1 MKRLAIFLLFVLV
14 VFFGFKSYGI
24 DKTYCAKPPFIQTV
38 VPANIML
45 VLDYSGSMG
54 WAAYADRDPNG
65 ATDYQQVQTDN
76 GVVISYY
83 HPNKTYYGYFKPDAR
98 YSEVNEVWQEDPN
111 GYYSGNW
118 LNWKYMKRIDI
129 LRWILT
135 GGKVLGRCIA
145 VKECDDFTTYS
156 ECAANNWHG
165 GFCYWKWLGWKSGC
179 RRYWYKRCSA
189 LNECSESDLCTS
201 GESVVELEDGQ
212 EIRIEDVSS
221 YDNSKGE
228 VVGVL
233 QKIREQEQRPRIGAV
248 FFSSNVFERIKLS
261 DEYTN
266 LINAINNTSPS
277 GATCTK
283 CAIDEMKDL
292 FSEDSYA
299 VDKYGDPYKWGVD
312 NQTIRCAKNFLIV
325 MSDGEWNTPDE
336 STDSDP
342 IRPIDTMWKG
352 GNADLVR
359 DLDGKQNVRTYSVA
373 MFQSLNSSGTRA
385 LKWMAVY
392 GNYLDLNDNGYPC
405 NVNSYPN
412 TSLTIPE
419 NLENQSQCN
428 EVQKNKDG
436 NGPYGF
442 FSGSNPA
449 ELKTA
454 IMDVFNEILK
464 QASSGTA
471 TSILSEKEKVNAGI
485 LQAAFYPQKIFTSGD
500 KNYKVDW
507 IGSLYD
513 WWFYYTET
521 GSEFKANMREDTI
534 VNKDLD
540 ICNNNGTPGGD
551 YIIDYVFEDNKLKI
565 NAFRS
570 SCEGDNVSST
580 PDEVYNGLDEAHYVW
595 EAGEKLALESPTDRV
610 IYTYIK
616 DSRPSSPKDLVGL
629 DDISSICD
637 DNCSK
642 LFGDDNVNGIIDDD
656 NETYKY
662 AKEISF
668 NNLINYIYGED
679 VSGYRERVIDN
690 DNNTWKLGDIV
701 YSTPK
706 VVNYDNFSVA
716 FVGANDGMLHAFLV
730 GKYRYDNLGVH
741 QLVKLRDNIT
751 SNGTSELGKELW
763 AFVPK
768 NALPYLRFLADP
780 DYCHMYYVDLTP
792 TIYEIKDNFG
802 RIEKRVLV
810 DGMRLGGAVGCD
822 NASVCINPPKD
833 TCDNTS
839 SSSCLGLS
847 SYFALDITNPLHPK
861 FLWEFTDP
869 DLGFSYSG
877 PTLIKEYNLD
887 NNTMRYYIM
896 FASGPTD
903 YKGESGQDLD
913 VFILELNDD
922 FTIKSVIKKDLSDS
936 FTDLKNA
943 FAGEM
948 SPEGIV
954 DKDFSSGKM
963 VTKAVFFGV
972 VYNDNSSWKGNVI
985 GVKGLNSGDPK
996 NWQFF
1001 ELFKNPIG
1009 PVVVP
1014 ISYYRCGDKW
1024 FLYFGTGRYF
1034 YRDDD
1039 PDNSTG
1045 GVNKLYGIKIDKC
1058 INSSGTSFCTLGN
1071 GDLYAS
1077 NDSCYH
1083 ISDDLYGWYQDL
1095 DPAEDNYNKER
1106 DITGTTLSSTGA
1118 VFFTTTEPTSDI
1130 CGFGGRSR
1138 MWGLNCASGQSLVH
1152 QTCQVTGNI
1161 VGVLLLQTSVG
1172 KITAFNVNINP
1183 NNPEGSVNPFVKVN
1197 EKATNWTVGTAP
1209 PNKSALVERPTR
1221 SPAQILYEIEK

>member
-1 MKRLAIFLLFVLV
+1 MKRLVAFVLFFI
-14 VFFGFKSYGI
+14 VFFGVKSYGMNS
-24 DKTYCAKPPFIQTV
+24 TYCAEPPFIQSV
-38 VPANIML
+38 VPVNIML
-45 VLDYSGSMG
+45 VLDYSGSMTEY
-54 WAAYADRDPNG
+54 AYSG
-65 ATDYQQVQTDN
+65 DYD
-76 GVVISYY
+76 S
-83 HPNKTYYGYFKPDAR
+83 NKTYYGYFRHDKMYECSNWSWNWSVWGWVCDGYWYIDNDASFNNSGDGIGWSIFGEL
-98 YSEVNEVWQEDPN
+98 YFTQKKA
-111 GYYSGNW
+111 YSGNVFNW
-118 LNWKYMKRIDI
+118 LFMTRIDI

-135 GGKVLGRCIA
+135 GGEVSK
-145 VKECDDFTTYS
+145 D
-156 ECAANNWHG
+156 
-165 GFCYWKWLGWKSGC
+165 
-179 RRYWYKRCSA
+179 
-189 LNECSESDLCTS
+189 
-201 GESVVELEDGQ
+201 VVVTEYGT
-212 EIRIEDVSS
+212 EIKKEDVSS
-221 YDNSKGE
+221 YNPNTGNVE
-228 VVGVL
+228 GIL
-233 QKIREQEQRPRIGAV
+233 QKIEKTMQRPRIGAV
-248 FFSSNVFERIKLS
+248 FFSGYVFKRVKLS

-283 CAIDEMKDL
+283 CAVDEMKDL
-292 FSEDSYA
+292 FSDDSDA
-299 VDKYGDPYKWGVD
+299 VRNYGDPYKWGAD

-325 MSDGEWNTPDE
+325 MSDGEWNTCNGHYYNENPPFE
-336 STDSDP
+336 CDP
-342 IRPIDTMWKG
+342 VPVIDLMWKG
-352 GNADLVR
+352 GNADLMR
-359 DLDGKQNVRTYSVA
+359 NLDGKQNVRTYSVA
-373 MFQSLNSSGTRA
+373 MFQSLNSSGTNA

-392 GNYLDLNDNGYPC
+392 GNYLDLDDNGYPC
-405 NVNSYPN
+405 DVSSYPN
-412 TSLTIPE
+412 TSLKIPE

-540 ICNNNGTPGGD
+540 ICDADGNPGGD
-551 YIIDYVFEDNKLKI
+551 YIIDYVFKDNKLKI

-595 EAGEKLALESPTDRV
+595 EAGEKLALESPMDRV

-629 DDISSICD
+629 DDILSICD

-662 AKEISF
+662 AKEIHYTD
-668 NNLINYIYGED
+668 LINYIYGED
-679 VSGYRERVIDN
+679 ISGYRERVIDN

-802 RIEKRVLV
+802 KIEKRVLV
-810 DGMRLGGAVGCD
+810 GGMRLGGAVGCD

-903 YKGESGQDLD
+903 YEGESGQDLD

-985 GVKGLNSGDPK
+985 GVKGLNSGDPN

-1001 ELFKNPIG
+1001 ELFKDPIG

-1014 ISYYRCGDKW
+1014 ISYYKCGDKW

-1058 INSSGTSFCTLGN
+1058 INSSGTSFCTLEN

-1172 KITAFNVNINP
+1172 KITAFNININP